1 MHYHY
6 KFEPLEVPFI
16 VKFWDMFQFI
26 HVQLSIAASNTP
38 FNDYAISE
46 KAEAFI
52 EFRLPDTVGA
62 KNVTSIKLEAL

>member
-1 MHYHY
+1 M
-6 KFEPLEVPFI
+6 FEFT
-16 VKFWDMFQFI
+16 

-38 FNDYAISE
+38 FTDHAISE

-62 KNVTSIKLEAL
+62 KNVLSIKLEASGAANSRLIIELLYGTCID